1 MPLHI
6 PTHMR
11 KNQKR
16 EIDMNIA
23 SAELTYRR
31 TQKAPAISVK
41 LRNEKNGCDLFID
54 PEYMRELLVIAG
66 IGATPVANVPL
77 SSTIGREVIAKFD
90 GDGHIESIAST
101 DGTLE
106 LDVR

>member
-6 PTHMR
+6 PTHLKR
-11 KNQKR
+11 KSRSINMQ
-16 EIDMNIA
+16 IA

-31 TQKAPAISVK
+31 PQRISSIAVQ
-41 LRNEKNGCDLFID
+41 LRDKKSGYDLFIA
-54 PEYMRELLVIAG
+54 PEYMHELLVIAG
-66 IGATPVANVPL
+66 IGTAPIANVPL
-77 SSTIGREVIAKFD
+77 SSTIGQEVIAKFD
-90 GDGHIESIAST
+90 SDGRIETISST